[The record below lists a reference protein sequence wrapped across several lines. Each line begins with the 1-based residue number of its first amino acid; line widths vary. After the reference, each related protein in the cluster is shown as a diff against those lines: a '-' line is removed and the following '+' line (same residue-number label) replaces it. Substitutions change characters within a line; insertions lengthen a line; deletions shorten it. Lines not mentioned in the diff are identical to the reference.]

1 MKKTNKGFSLVELI
15 IVIAIMAILAGAL
28 APALIKYINKSRLST
43 DVQTASSIAT
53 ACQAAIATE
62 SGYDAAVDNDYA
74 DGVLLSEIYGHDNA
88 CARTIIETI
97 SGKSDEE
104 QTAPAPKAKKCLGE
118 DATGAECTDAY
129 NQGDDA
135 AGFKVYIDA
144 DANKITIEVGGHQL
158 YPNADTC
165 ITG

>member
-53 ACQAAIATE
+53 ACQAAISSE
-62 SGYDAAVDNDYA
+62 KGYDDAVTY
-74 DGVLLSEIYGHDNA
+74 Y
-88 CARTIIETI
+88 
-97 SGKSDEE
+97 SGKVQKLSAFTYNQPATDTCSKVIKE
-104 QTAPAPKAKKCLGE
+104 TCGANAPVPKGKKCLGE
-118 DATGAECTDAY
+118 TSTGKCTKTY
-129 NQGDDA
+129 GNE
-135 AGFKVYIDA
+135 FEISIDP
-144 DANKITIEVGGHQL
+144 DANAIKITTGNGQHTL
-158 YPNADTC
+158 YPTADEC